1 MNELENYDAMLS
13 LFGVVADVDRIY
25 YLYSVKMGHNLF
37 N

>member
-25 YLYSVKMGHNLF
+25 YLSVKMGHNLF